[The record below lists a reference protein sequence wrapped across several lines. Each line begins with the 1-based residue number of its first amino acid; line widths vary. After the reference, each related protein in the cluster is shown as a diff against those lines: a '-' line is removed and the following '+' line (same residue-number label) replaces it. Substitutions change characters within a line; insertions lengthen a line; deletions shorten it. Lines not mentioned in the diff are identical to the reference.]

1 MRETVFLNIRKRNDS
16 YMSAKPLVL
25 RGVERYFQ
33 QSGCFLINIINLN
46 SWVFSENHKTIYIIR
61 IYFWKLICQG
71 GITLKL
77 YIFLFR
83 VCKPM
88 IFTVP
93 LKLNNNYL

>member
-61 IYFWKLICQG
+61 IYFCLQMERIVLHWKTIPYVLINLLAVSC
-71 GITLKL
+71 
-77 YIFLFR
+77 
-83 VCKPM
+83 
-88 IFTVP
+88 
-93 LKLNNNYL
+93 